1 MEFVPGSLCD
11 RDPGLKGLRIWV
23 LFLVSCILDK
33 EEMVKKRII
42 LVTLILLASIVGGLV
57 FARRSPIERRLKRKE
72 GVFLL
77 LLTLEKKE
85 EPKSLKDILLINYH
99 PESKSLTLVTIPSQ
113 TLTSDKRKLSSL
125 YLQSLQGNDL
135 RKGCLSLKSA
145 LEEFLNLEIPFY
157 LVFDEEGFIKAI
169 DLLGGIEVEF
179 DQPIPYEEGF
189 LEREGSLSGEESL
202 AYLEFEE
209 PHFGEF
215 GKFSRWKRFIWSLI
229 KRFNN
234 SPPDAELVRE
244 LLKISLL
251 TNLKIKDI
259 LILAQEAENIR
270 ETGIEVQKIP
280 GKTIYKDWMSYWE
293 VDTLATSQLFQ
304 ELKEEKGEGEG
315 TIRVEVLNGCG
326 REGVALQ
333 LAQTLR
339 REGLDVV
346 NIGNARNF
354 KYRKTLIL
362 NRSGEKELT
371 RKIAKVI
378 GCGELQDS
386 IEKKALVDVTVIIGR
401 DYLGIE

>member
-1 MEFVPGSLCD
+1 MGK
-11 RDPGLKGLRIWV
+11 R
-23 LFLVSCILDK
+23 
-33 EEMVKKRII
+33 RII
-42 LVTLILLASIVGGLV
+42 LVVFLLLTLTASSLIIFKKSAV
-57 FARRSPIERRLKRKE
+57 ERRLAKGKN
-72 GVFLL
+72 VSLL
-77 LLTLEKKE
+77 LLTLQKKE
-85 EPKSLKDILLINYH
+85 EPKSLKDILLVSYQ
-99 PESKSLTLVTIPSQ
+99 PESKKLALIALPSQ
-113 TLTSDKRKLSSL
+113 TLTSDKRKLRSL
-125 YLQSLQGNDL
+125 YLQSLQENDL
-135 RKGCLSLKSA
+135 QRACLSLKDA
-145 LEEFLNLEIPFY
+145 IEKFLNLEIPFY

-169 DLLGGIEVEF
+169 DFLGGIEVEF
-179 DQPIPYEEGF
+179 DQPVPYEEGF
-189 LEREGSLSGEESL
+189 LKGKLNGKESL

-209 PHFGEF
+209 PRFGEF

-229 KRFNN
+229 KRFND
-234 SPPDAELVRE
+234 SPPEAELARE
-244 LLKISLL
+244 LLKNSLL

-270 ETGIEVQKIP
+270 ETGIAVKKIP

-339 REGLDVV
+339 EEGLDVV

-371 RKIAKVI
+371 RKIARVI

-401 DYLGIE
+401 DYLRIE